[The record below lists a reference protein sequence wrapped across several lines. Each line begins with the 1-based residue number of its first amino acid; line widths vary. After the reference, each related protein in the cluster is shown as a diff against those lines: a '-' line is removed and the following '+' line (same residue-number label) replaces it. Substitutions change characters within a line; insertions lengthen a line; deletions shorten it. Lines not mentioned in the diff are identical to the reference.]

1 MARIKIRCLVCF
13 DKFYAPSFNEIP
25 ADCPLCGAL
34 INQKKMPEV
43 AAPFIQLQ
51 GGARTKS
58 IDKVYRD
65 AEAASESRMEQ
76 AAAMT
81 PGASKSDFSNLKV
94 TDYRSGMIEGE
105 SAVPMPKTSREF
117 NDNINKLQNGG
128 IPVQPNN
135 AIDLSGQVAAFSNQ
149 TRVGPEP
156 NAGVRAMDRL
166 RAVHKGNVD
175 PRMRT
180 PISSLPA
187 LETQSPNYV
196 PRGAPIIPGVG

>member
-1 MARIKIRCLVCF
+1 MARVKIRCLVCF
-13 DKFYAPSFNEIP
+13 DKFTVQSLDDVPS
-25 ADCPLCGAL
+25 DCPLCGAL

-51 GGARTKS
+51 GGARTRS

-65 AEAASESRMEQ
+65 AEAASEARMEQ

-81 PGASKSDFSNLKV
+81 PGASKSDFASLKV
-94 TDYRSGMIEGE
+94 TDYRPGMVEGE
-105 SAVPMPKTSREF
+105 SAVPMPTPSREF
-117 NDNINKLQNGG
+117 TDNVARLKSAGV
-128 IPVQPNN
+128 PVQSNN
-135 AIDLSGQVAAFSNQ
+135 GVDLSGQVAAFSNQ

-166 RAVHKGNVD
+166 RAVHKTNVD

-187 LETQSPNYV
+187 LETQNPNYV

>member
-1 MARIKIRCLVCF
+1 MAKVRIRCLVCF
-13 DKFYAPSFNEIP
+13 DRFTVQSISEIP
-25 ADCPLCGAL
+25 SDCPLCGAV
-34 INQKKMPEV
+34 INQKEMPEV

-65 AEAASESRMEQ
+65 AEAAAESRMEQ

-81 PGASKSDFSNLKV
+81 PGASKSDFAGLKV
-94 TDYRSGMIEGE
+94 SDYRSGMVEGE
-105 SAVPMPKTSREF
+105 SAVPMPTPSREF
-117 NDNINKLQNGG
+117 TDNVARLKSAGV
-128 IPVQPNN
+128 PVQSNN
-135 AIDLSGQVAAFSNQ
+135 GVDLSGQVAAFSNQ
-149 TRVGPEP
+149 TRMGPEP

-187 LETQSPNYV
+187 LETQNPNYV
-196 PRGAPIIPGVG
+196 ARGAPIIPGVG